1 MCGTRFG
8 GVLVYIPTGLKLL
21 ATAWSRQHERT
32 WLLLDQAQITQLL
45 KPLTLTPKAKTTMP
59 VYQFT
64 GTITQEHN
72 FYIDAYTLEEAISRA
87 KNGDYN
93 WQDLG
98 SNIKIVQIDLSS
110 LNLSPV
116 QEGSLEHD

>member
-1 MCGTRFG
+1 
-8 GVLVYIPTGLKLL
+8 
-21 ATAWSRQHERT
+21 
-32 WLLLDQAQITQLL
+32 
-45 KPLTLTPKAKTTMP
+45 MP